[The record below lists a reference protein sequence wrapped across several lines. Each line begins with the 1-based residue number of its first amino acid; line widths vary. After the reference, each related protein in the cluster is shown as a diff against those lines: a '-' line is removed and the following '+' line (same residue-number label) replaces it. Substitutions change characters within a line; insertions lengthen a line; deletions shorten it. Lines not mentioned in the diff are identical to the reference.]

1 MGLTMTG
8 QEFQQFKVTVASTP
22 VSTQIIMSQPEWKI
36 K

>member
-22 VSTQIIMSQPEWKI
+22 VSTQIIMSQPEW
-36 K
+36 